1 MAPAWVG
8 SRCNIMMCFCWCTG
22 AAFLPEFLW
31 DDTTTAGHNL
41 NNILRSVSVAT
52 CMQIVVRNETL
63 RHSASRVM
71 TAAQEAEQVLATSA
85 AGAKASHNTTEEE
98 EGADG
103 DGTSLTVPFEDG
115 TTTRDVMPGDLDVTL
130 SSGPSQSGDVQEG
143 QGLGAR
149 PHGVIGLSSVH
160 ALQGALWA

>member
-1 MAPAWVG
+1 M
-8 SRCNIMMCFCWCTG
+8 
-22 AAFLPEFLW
+22 PELLW
-31 DDTTTAGHNL
+31 EDTTTAGHNL
-41 NNILRSVSVAT
+41 NNILGSVSVAT
-52 CMQIVVRNETL
+52 CMQIVVRNATL

-71 TAAQEAEQVLATSA
+71 TAAQEVEQILATAA
-85 AGAKASHNTTEEE
+85 AGAEATHYTTQIPEEE
-98 EGADG
+98 EGAEG

-115 TTTRDVMPGDLDVTL
+115 TTTRDVVPGDLDVTL